1 MQQNGEI
8 NQEDLPQNE
17 EEEQMDFDAVK
28 QLMQRVQAQTQN
40 EGEENPVQNENDLL
54 IQQLQSKLAT
64 YQGIQDPAQKEELN
78 ENMDQE
84 QIDPE
89 LIQKLQ
95 EYVQSDNRDELI
107 QQISENDLI

>member
-1 MQQNGEI
+1 
-8 NQEDLPQNE
+8 
-17 EEEQMDFDAVK
+17 
-28 QLMQRVQAQTQN
+28 MQRVQAQTQN

-89 LIQKLQ
+89 LIQKL
-95 EYVQSDNRDELI
+95 
-107 QQISENDLI
+107 